1 MIPKPVNLKTN
12 KLIDIFHGPKK
23 YYDVKEDLKR
33 GFFVIR
39 KEKESNGANAEEL
52 IRAKEED
59 KSHDLEIKRKF

>member
-23 YYDVKEDLKR
+23 YYEDLKR
-33 GFFVIR
+33 GFFVVC
-39 KEKESNGANAEEL
+39 KEKESNGAKAEEL

-59 KSHDLEIKRKF
+59 KSRDLRRTKVLRV